1 MFKKIALVAALAAS
15 ASFATYS
22 FFPVPEAN
30 KGEVEIGA
38 QYGWTKHSSNMEIIA
53 GAEYS
58 VIQNLAL
65 SLTGLGYQLWDDP
78 DDCGE
83 TGHPDCPD
91 NDGIKAM
98 TLGARYQFMPIL
110 IAALDVNLPLT
121 SEDVTGKYDPFGLY
135 GAIQFTQE
143 FVPNLWFGSEAGIS
157 YKFEDEKTTE
167 GLGLTVQAEIDYTI
181 ASIGLTPWI
190 GGALNMRLSDI
201 EEEDVDPLT
210 GDKYTHKYGSGDKAI
225 LVWLG
230 AGYAINPMFTVKA
243 NFIMKFA
250 DEKESMGGDWK
261 GVNAKLAIKF

>member
-15 ASFATYS
+15 ASFATYT

-38 QYGWTKHSSNMEIIA
+38 QYGWTKHTSNMEIIA

-83 TGHPDCPD
+83 SGHPSCPD
-91 NDGIKAM
+91 NDGFKAM
-98 TLGARYQFMPIL
+98 TIGARYQFMPIL

-121 SEDVTGKYDPFGLY
+121 SKDVTGDYDPFGLY

-143 FVPNLWFGSEAGIS
+143 FVPNLWFGSEAGLS

-167 GLGLTVQAEIDYTI
+167 GLGLTLQAELDYTI
-181 ASIGLTPWI
+181 ASIGLTPWV
-190 GGALNMRLSDI
+190 GAEMLMRISDV
-201 EEEDVDPLT
+201 EEETFDVNGVKGT
-210 GDKYTHKYGSGDKAI
+210 IKYGSGDKAF

-230 AGYAINPMFTVKA
+230 AGYAINQMFTVKA

-250 DEKESMGGDWK
+250 DEKESLGGDWK